1 MQQLSHWASQ
11 HRRTAIGLLVLVETV
26 NVGAGMNLGRFG
38 LPALPPDLLTYLTI
52 LVATGIFT
60 VRDRHQRETPQLEK
74 KQFQRRL
81 RRDLRLVTLGS
92 YALAILAGNACQNFY
107 QDPGAYPRRG
117 AVSLEMRRDTIRPA
131 TPVEVSEYYPESG
144 TPTHSA
150 PKGMGWKILGY
161 ALLGLLGLVAAVFAS
176 YLGCVL
182 MCSGQGV
189 LALLVLLAVAG
200 GYPLLASVVARALRK
215 DRKRL
220 RDMTREDRR
229 REARAIV
236 FGLGLA
242 ALIAYLTT
250 QIIW

>member
-1 MQQLSHWASQ
+1 MQQLSHWASK
-11 HRRTAIGLLVLVETV
+11 HRRTAIGLIVLLETIKIS
-26 NVGAGMNLGRFG
+26 AGMNLGRFG

-52 LVATGIFT
+52 IVATGIFT
-60 VRDRHQRETPQLEK
+60 VRDRHRGEAPLLEK
-74 KQFQRRL
+74 HQVQRRL
-81 RRDLRLVTLGS
+81 RRDLRLVALGGYTL
-92 YALAILAGNACQNFY
+92 AVLAGNACQNFY
-107 QDPGAYPRRG
+107 QDPGAHPWQG

-131 TPVEVSEYYPESG
+131 APVEVDVYYPESN
-144 TPTHSA
+144 TTERPA

-161 ALLGLLGLVAAVFAS
+161 TLLGLVGLVAGVFAS

-229 REARAIV
+229 REGRAIV

-242 ALIAYLTT
+242 TLIAYLTT
-250 QIIW
+250 QIVW